1 MDSKKKHHAAAAL
14 RKQVA
19 NRHAAEAEQ
28 AVSAHILA
36 ERKRCAGLMALSEQ
50 AARLRVSF
58 DADAA
63 ILGRISLQAARNKVM
78 HAAADGD
85 APETSPYSGQTQLVE
100 TCRPAPRRRWIK
112 RRCGGRHMR
121 ATGPSRPSYPS
132 F

>member
-85 APETSPYSGQTQLVE
+85 APETSPVFG
-100 TCRPAPRRRWIK
+100 PN
-112 RRCGGRHMR
+112 
-121 ATGPSRPSYPS
+121 ATGRNLQAGSEKAVDKAAMWRKAYESNRPKPAKLP
-132 F
+132 